1 MMSIY
6 TYNKSIAEAINE
18 LEKKLK
24 RAKNRMNPTE
34 WDRVSVGLDA
44 VLHNEIGSI
53 LDNLN
58 EIYNSYEGASTSRDA
73 VEESST
79 TYDAVGKDVC
89 LVPDPTPSI
98 SDVSEI
104 EENIMEEGSAS
115 YQVEGNITGLLND
128 IIMIDTDVY
137 DSLCIVDDTEKAI
150 LFNRGQFIENINDT
164 SVESI
169 KFIGLAGDITVYS
182 IPTMYG
188 LFSKSLA
195 EKDKEKECKCDD
207 TTTDEDIVIKADT
220 ETLMDLDDPKSS
232 TESAKKYN
240 NIPND
245 SISNFKRIAKIIL
258 LDKIPVLE
266 MISDMS
272 NLMYAIK
279 SVIMSSSNMT
289 LDILKAH
296 MAYRADMYKQGISDK
311 VLVELVDVI
320 NRLYSDLVEV

>member
-1 MMSIY
+1 MNIY

-18 LEKKLK
+18 LDKKLK
-24 RAKNRMNPTE
+24 RAKNRMNSTE

-44 VLHNEIGSI
+44 VLHSEIKSI

-58 EIYNSYEGASTSRDA
+58 EIYNSYEGASTSRDT
-73 VEESST
+73 VEKA
-79 TYDAVGKDVC
+79 TYDTMGKDIC

-98 SDVSEI
+98 SDVSED
-104 EENIMEEGSAS
+104 EESVMEEDTLS
-115 YQVEGNITGLLND
+115 YQVKGDSIGCSLSD

-150 LFNRGQFIENINDT
+150 LFNRGQFIENINDA

-207 TTTDEDIVIKADT
+207 MTADEDIVIKADT
-220 ETLMDLDDPKSS
+220 ETLMDLDESESS
-232 TESAKKYN
+232 TGSAN
-240 NIPND
+240 NTDP
-245 SISNFKRIAKIIL
+245 ISNFKRIAKIIL
-258 LDKIPVLE
+258 LDEIPILE

-272 NLMYAIK
+272 NLMHAIK
-279 SVIMSSSNMT
+279 YVIMSSSDMT

-296 MAYRADMYKQGISDK
+296 IAYRADMYKQGISDK
-311 VLVELVDVI
+311 VLVELAEFI
-320 NRLYSDLVEV
+320 NRLYSDVDI